1 MSSVGLYDGDADIEI
16 LVDFGGNPRWNYDI

>member
-16 LVDFGGNPRWNYDI
+16 LVDFGGNPR

>member
-16 LVDFGGNPRWNYDI
+16 LVDFGGSPR